1 MEFNPVT
8 KKSQLFNKRVKPS
21 QRQMGTISN
30 IVREQVF
37 ERSEGICER
46 CKSQRAMQMAHLI
59 GRKQIK
65 HVTNLNDII
74 HVCIKIFMLS
84 KHGEEWVYHANKI
97 QYHCER
103 SIK

>member
-74 HVCIKIFMLS
+74 HVCINCHKWLDETPEGI
-84 KHGEEWVYHANKI
+84 KHKRGLANE
-97 QYHCER
+97 QTD
-103 SIK
+103 